1 MLLPKRRWMHWL
13 QKSWQNKALW
23 KKTQDP
29 LPTARQGIFLLNHVE
44 EFDILKSRSLWME
57 RNIMFVKIK
66 ADIRHWLREL
76 DKKYFFVML
85 GFAVMVYFPL
95 ISLKL
100 TNTVDGLWTTAEYMA
115 GAWELSNGR
124 WFWLVTSF
132 LRFSLQLEP
141 INAVVCL
148 VLVSLGVTKL
158 HMTFKTVHEGRT
170 SCLDWLAG
178 LCYLANTV
186 IGCYLSFAHQSV
198 EFGLAFY
205 LSVLAAVCVIR
216 SRSIAAGIAQGA
228 FLLALSLGLY
238 QTDLACFCMVLLAWF
253 LVLLFRGEEGIKLRY
268 YIAKCLGS
276 AVCGA
281 ALYWGI
287 LQIILKIS
295 GVAMTNY
302 QGGAS
307 TSPLNMLKSLP
318 QSIVKCYAQFWDYF
332 FGDTVRHN
340 VLQSF
345 GVLYALA
352 FLVVGAALACRLVRL
367 IRRKDW
373 ENTFYG
379 TAALLVLPM
388 MCTVF
393 MVATSQALFYIP
405 MSGGLALFLPV
416 CFWLLDSS
424 REGKTACDAFRKCW
438 NKAEKAL
445 ILLTAA
451 AVVYGSVFMSAIDQQ
466 AMYEGRK
473 ATKQI
478 ADLVAGELVA
488 EGYYDLPEKLPVMLV
503 GRPSA
508 SPLFRTHIIYW
519 DANDYAQV
527 GLFEKENAATM
538 RYSWNAVFRDLT
550 PMQLEL
556 CSDEVYDELIR
567 TEEIKRMPTFP
578 EKGSMQEMDGVYVI
592 KISEDYLIDE

>member
-1 MLLPKRRWMHWL
+1 M
-13 QKSWQNKALW
+13 S
-23 KKTQDP
+23 
-29 LPTARQGIFLLNHVE
+29 
-44 EFDILKSRSLWME
+44 
-57 RNIMFVKIK
+57 VKIK

-76 DKKYFFVML
+76 DKKYFCVML

-148 VLVSLGVTKL
+148 VLVSLGVTRL
-158 HMTFKTVHEGRT
+158 HMLFKPAWMRT
-170 SCLDWLAG
+170 SCIDWLAG

-216 SRSIAAGIAQGA
+216 SRSIAAGVAQGA

-253 LVLLFRGEEGIKLRY
+253 LVLLFRGEEGIKLRC
-268 YIAKCLGS
+268 YIAKCLCS

-302 QGGAS
+302 QGGADIS
-307 TSPLNMLKSLP
+307 VSGILKNLP
-318 QSIVKCYAQFWDYF
+318 SSVAKCYELFYRYF
-332 FGDTVRHN
+332 FGTLVKHN
-340 VLQSF
+340 MLQETAVVFVLIF
-345 GVLYALA
+345 C
-352 FLVVGAALACRLVRL
+352 VVGAALACRLVRL

-393 MVATSQALFYIP
+393 MVATSQASFYIP

-508 SPLFRTHIIYW
+508 SPLFRTHVIYW